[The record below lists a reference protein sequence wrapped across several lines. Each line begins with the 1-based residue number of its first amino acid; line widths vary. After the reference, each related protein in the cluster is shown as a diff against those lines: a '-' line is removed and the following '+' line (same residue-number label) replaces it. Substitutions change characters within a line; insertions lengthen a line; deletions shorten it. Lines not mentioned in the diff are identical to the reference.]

1 MLKFS
6 SIFLGVA
13 TAGLIVASPAIAAG
27 LIAPTQTR
35 SATSMPTT
43 SVAPSST
50 TIATSG
56 TTDGRRQSPL
66 LIPGDS
72 PG

>member
-1 MLKFS
+1 MVKFS

-27 LIAPTQTR
+27 LITQTR
-35 SATSMPTT
+35 SAASLPAA
-43 SVAPSST
+43 SVVLAPSST
-50 TIATSG
+50 ALVIG
-56 TTDGRRQSPL
+56 GRRQSPL
-66 LIPGDS
+66 LVPGDS

>member
-1 MLKFS
+1 MLKSS

-27 LIAPTQTR
+27 LLAPTQTR
-35 SATSMPTT
+35 SAASMPAA
-43 SVAPSST
+43 SVASSPFGAFMVV
-50 TIATSG
+50 AT
-56 TTDGRRQSPL
+56 RRQSPL
-66 LIPGDS
+66 LVPPGDS

>member
-27 LIAPTQTR
+27 FVAPTQTR
-35 SATSMPTT
+35 SATSMPGI
-43 SVAPSST
+43 SASFAPFSAAMAAST
-50 TIATSG
+50 G
-56 TTDGRRQSPL
+56 GRRQSPL
-66 LIPGDS
+66 LVPGDS